1 MTVGF
6 IFIGAVLAY
15 LLLVLSFIIE
25 DYPIGML
32 SSLAIMCIG
41 IYIAIYN
48 MESINNLLT
57 QTFGLISIGIGAY
70 VFISGSVEKIKEF
83 I

>member
-6 IFIGAVLAY
+6 IFLGVILAY

-25 DYPIGML
+25 DYTIGML
-32 SSLAIMCIG
+32 SSLTIMCIG

-48 MESINNLLT
+48 MEDINNLLT
-57 QTFGLISIGIGAY
+57 QAFGLISIGIGAY
-70 VFISGSVEKIKEF
+70 VFINGSVEKIKEMT
-83 I
+83 